1 MTTRYPDLQGRSVF
15 ITGGGS
21 GIGAALTDGF
31 LAQGARV
38 FFVQRSDAT
47 RFRDMMEAKH
57 GTRPGFRP
65 CDITQIRALS
75 AALAEAAAK
84 NGPIDI
90 LVNNAADDSRHA
102 TLEVTEADWD
112 RIQAVYLKPYF
123 FACRDVLAGMQ
134 QRGRGAIVNMSS
146 ITYLMGS
153 PGMPGYVTANAA
165 IVGLTRAL
173 AREFGPSGVRVNAVA
188 PGMVITDRQMR
199 LWLDEASIA
208 AHQARQCLPI
218 RLQPA
223 DMVDPVLFLASD
235 ASRAITGQCL
245 PVDAGVVVS
254 G

>member
-112 RIQAVYLKPYF
+112 RIQAVNLKPYF

>member
-1 MTTRYPDLQGRSVF
+1 M
-15 ITGGGS
+15 
-21 GIGAALTDGF
+21 
-31 LAQGARV
+31 
-38 FFVQRSDAT
+38 
-47 RFRDMMEAKH
+47 
-57 GTRPGFRP
+57 
-65 CDITQIRALS
+65 
-75 AALAEAAAK
+75 
-84 NGPIDI
+84 
-90 LVNNAADDSRHA
+90 RH
-102 TLEVTEADWD
+102 
-112 RIQAVYLKPYF
+112 
-123 FACRDVLAGMQ
+123 
-134 QRGRGAIVNMSS
+134 RGRGAIVNMSS

-153 PGMPGYVTANAA
+153 PGMPGYVTANAG

>member
-47 RFRDMMEAKH
+47 RFRDTMEARH

-65 CDITQIRALS
+65 CDITDIRALS

-112 RIQAVYLKPYF
+112 RIQAVNLKPYF

-153 PGMPGYVTANAA
+153 PGMPGYVTANAG

>member
-47 RFRDMMEAKH
+47 RFRDTMEARH

-65 CDITQIRALS
+65 CDITDIRALS

-84 NGPIDI
+84 NGPIDV

-112 RIQAVYLKPYF
+112 RIQAVNLKPYF

-153 PGMPGYVTANAA
+153 AGMPGYVTANAG

-173 AREFGPSGVRVNAVA
+173 AREFGPAGVRVNAVA

-199 LWLDEASIA
+199 LWLDEAAIA

>member
-112 RIQAVYLKPYF
+112 RIQAVNLKPYF
-123 FACRDVLAGMQ
+123 FACRDVLAGMR

-153 PGMPGYVTANAA
+153 PGMPGYVTANAG

>member
-1 MTTRYPDLQGRSVF
+1 MTTRYPDLEGRSVF

-47 RFRDMMEAKH
+47 RFRDRMEARH
-57 GTRPGFRP
+57 GSRPGFRA
-65 CDITQIRALS
+65 CDVTDIRALS
-75 AALAEAAAK
+75 AALAEAAAR
-84 NGPIDI
+84 NGPVDI
-90 LVNNAADDSRHA
+90 LVNNAADDTRHA
-102 TLEVTEADWD
+102 TLDLAEADWD
-112 RIQAVYLKPYF
+112 RIQAVNLKPYF
-123 FACRDVLAGMQ
+123 FASREVLAGMRK
-134 QRGRGAIVNMSS
+134 RGRGAIVNMSS

-153 PGMPGYVTANAA
+153 PGMPGYVTANAG

-173 AREFGPSGVRVNAVA
+173 AREFGPDGIRVNAIA

-199 LWLDEASIA
+199 LWLTEESIT
-208 AHQARQCLPI
+208 AHQARQCLPV